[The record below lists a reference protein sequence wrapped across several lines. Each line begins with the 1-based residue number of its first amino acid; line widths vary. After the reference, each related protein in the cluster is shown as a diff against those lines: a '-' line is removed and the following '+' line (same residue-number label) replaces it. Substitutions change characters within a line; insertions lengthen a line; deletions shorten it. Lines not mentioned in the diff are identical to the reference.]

1 MIIIL
6 VCRITGTSGDCL
18 PAPTAPACYYS
29 ITQDKESKEFLHK
42 FLDDNDNR
50 SHFMQ
55 RPSPVVVSPV
65 TGACRPF
72 DMYIV
77 PPGGAAVNTFQKIF
91 LTWCANRCNLAGPA
105 WQDLTDQV
113 GLCYRIGNN

>member
-6 VCRITGTSGDCL
+6 VCRITGTPGDCL
-18 PAPTAPACYYS
+18 PAPVAPACYYS
-29 ITQDKESKEFLHK
+29 ITQDKESKDFLHK
-42 FLDDNDNR
+42 FLNDNDNR

-72 DMYIV
+72 DRYIV
-77 PPGGAAVNTFQKIF
+77 PPGGAAVNTSSKIF
-91 LTWCANRCNLAGPA
+91 SNIMHQPLQPGGASLAGP
-105 WQDLTDQV
+105 D
-113 GLCYRIGNN
+113 

>member
-6 VCRITGTSGDCL
+6 VCRITGTPGDCL
-18 PAPTAPACYYS
+18 PAPVAPACYYS
-29 ITQDKESKEFLHK
+29 ITQDKESKDFLHK
-42 FLDDNDNR
+42 FLNDNDNR

-72 DMYIV
+72 DRYIV
-77 PPGGAAVNTFQKIF
+77 PPGGAAVNTFQKK
-91 LTWCANRCNLAGPA
+91 NSNLM
-105 WQDLTDQV
+105 
-113 GLCYRIGNN
+113 R

>member
-6 VCRITGTSGDCL
+6 VCRITGTPGDCL

-29 ITQDKESKEFLHK
+29 NTQDKESKKFLHK

-55 RPSPVVVSPV
+55 RPSPVVVSPS
-65 TGACRPF
+65 P
-72 DMYIV
+72 V
-77 PPGGAAVNTFQKIF
+77 PAVLSIGILCHLAGPLSTLFKKIF
-91 LTWCANRCNLAGPA
+91 LT
-105 WQDLTDQV
+105 
-113 GLCYRIGNN
+113 